1 MLYTVEIKANID
13 GAVLDALARLG
24 DLSGATKR
32 QIWFAEDR
40 DGLAGGELRL
50 YSADVIVRVRSG
62 EGPDDT
68 TAKLRPCHQSQ
79 LHGRWKAAFENPDV
93 EYRIEGDWSGEH
105 HVQAASAVSTFGQGT
120 QAQIGGTGLH
130 EQTLTSSQLEFL
142 TRCASVSVSVDNLIA
157 LGPIDSTKWS
167 GVAMEGLTV
176 NAERWKVADLDFLEL
191 SIRVKPE
198 KHDTADDFAHH
209 ARRQQRR
216 LAEAVAALGMQVAA
230 NTDNKTHRVLTALAA
245 AVHH

>member
-1 MLYTVEIKANID
+1 MLYPVEIKVNID
-13 GAVLDALARLG
+13 GAVPDALALLG

-40 DGLAGGELRL
+40 DGLASGELHL

-68 TAKLRPCHQSQ
+68 TAKLRPCHPSQ
-79 LHGRWKAAFENPDV
+79 LHGPWKAAFENRDV

-105 HVQAASAVSTFGQGT
+105 HVKAASAVSTFGQGT
-120 QAQIGGTGLH
+120 QAQVGGQRLH

-142 TRCASVSVSVDNLIA
+142 TRCASVPVSVDNLIA

-167 GVAMEGLTV
+167 EVAMAGLTV
-176 NAERWKVADLDFLEL
+176 NAERWTVADLDFLEL
-191 SIRVKPE
+191 SLRVKPE
-198 KHDTADDFAHH
+198 KHDSADTFVHRACKH
-209 ARRQQRR
+209 QRR
-216 LAEAVAALGMQVAA
+216 LVEAIASLGMQVAS
-230 NTDNKTHRVLTALAA
+230 NSDNKTHRVLASLAA
-245 AVHH
+245 TVHH